1 MHTIITLPCCTTI
14 INIELVH
21 LVQWYGYAFWNFG
34 QKLYLMNY
42 LVHLY
47 RRVFRKKISIHLNSQ
62 PGCQTVKL
70 ETAAPHSSFLLTAAF
85 PAQQLSLHSQPAS
98 HSPNKQAQDALDIDL
113 RFDRWRFWI
122 RALNLSRFVC
132 TKRMY
137 TCLSFINLYSPPI

>member
-1 MHTIITLPCCTTI
+1 MDMHTIITLPCCTTI

-21 LVQWYGYAFWNFG
+21 LVQWHGYAFWNFG

-70 ETAAPHSSFLLTAAF
+70 ETAAFSSQQLSPHSSFSCAAAF
-85 PAQQLSLHSQPAS
+85 PAQPASQPQ
-98 HSPNKQAQDALDIDL
+98 PKQTGP
-113 RFDRWRFWI
+113 RR
-122 RALNLSRFVC
+122 SGH
-132 TKRMY
+132 
-137 TCLSFINLYSPPI
+137 